1 MDDKDLKIQV
11 RYYCR
16 GKLCHAM
23 QSAALDGFCKY
34 PGDATF
40 RMYNGLSLVLGRHIQ
55 EGIYEFEPLQSECD
69 VVLGTILALMF
80 AYRHYTVLDR
90 ETLAQLES

>member
-1 MDDKDLKIQV
+1 
-11 RYYCR
+11 
-16 GKLCHAM
+16 
-23 QSAALDGFCKY
+23 
-34 PGDATF
+34 
-40 RMYNGLSLVLGRHIQ
+40 LSLVLGRHIQ